1 MKWSPQQQEALD
13 AVQAWLDG
21 RRAGTDHRQTFY
33 LAGYAG
39 SGKTTLARE
48 FALASGLTTEFV
60 AFTGK
65 AALVLQ
71 RKGCPDAR
79 TIHSL
84 IYVPVIKSKAT
95 LLDLEEELGNLPEGD
110 PRRAKLEQDIED
122 EKLRLRSPSF
132 TRNEASTI
140 IDAELVV
147 CDEVSMVGQQMGED
161 LLSFGVPV
169 LVLGDPAQLPPVKEG
184 GYFTNRE
191 PDFMLT
197 EVHRQAAG
205 SPVLKLATDVRSGR
219 SLAVGDYGTSKVVPK
234 GAVQLDEAMAHD
246 QIICGKNATRRAINR
261 QVRRRLGFTSDLP
274 QKGDRL
280 VCLRNDKDKDGG
292 MSILNG
298 SFWNVMADPRVDAD
312 GETMTLIIE
321 DADEPGIPRIV
332 SAWTH
337 HFLGRGDEL
346 PWFRARDHQEF
357 DYGYAITCHKAQGSQ
372 WDRVLVYDESWV
384 FRADKRKWLY
394 TAVTR
399 AAEAVTIVRT

>member
-1 MKWSPQQQEALD
+1 MNWSPQQQEALD

-21 RRAGTDHRQTFY
+21 RRSGRDQRQTFY

-48 FALASGLTTEFV
+48 FALSSGLATEFV

-71 RKGCPDAR
+71 RKGCPEAR

-84 IYVPVIKSKAT
+84 IYVPLTKSRTT
-95 LLDLEEELGNLPEGD
+95 LLDLQGD
-110 PRRAKLEQDIED
+110 LADLDEDDPHRAVLQKEIEA
-122 EKLRLRSPSF
+122 EKERLRSPSF
-132 TRNEASTI
+132 KLNEVSTI
-140 IDAELVV
+140 TDSELIV
-147 CDEVSMVGQQMGED
+147 CDEVSMVGHQMGKD

-184 GYFTNRE
+184 GYFTKRD

-197 EVHRQAAG
+197 EVHRQAAD
-205 SPVLKLATDVRSGR
+205 SPVLKLATDVRQGR
-219 SLAVGDYGTSKVVPK
+219 ALRIGQYGSSKVVAQGVVK
-234 GAVQLDEAMAHD
+234 LDEAMAAD

-261 QVRRRLGFTSDLP
+261 QIRRKLGRTSDLP
-274 QKGDRL
+274 QTGDRL
-280 VCLRNDKDKDGG
+280 VCLRNDRDKAGG
-292 MSILNG
+292 MSLLNG
-298 SFWNVMADPRVDAD
+298 SFWTVLTEPRVSAD
-312 GETMTLIIE
+312 GETMTLTIE
-321 DADEPGIPRIV
+321 DADEPGSPRFV

-337 HFLGRGDEL
+337 HFLGQGDEL
-346 PWFRARDHQEF
+346 PWYRAKEHQEF

-372 WDRVLVYDESWV
+372 WDRVLVYDESWC
-384 FRADKRKWLY
+384 FKGNRSKWLY

-399 AAEAVTIVRT
+399 AADAVTVVLT